1 MAMKPRH
8 GAALALVIWY
18 LLAPPTALGGLV
30 HNRAPLSK
38 WEVIEVFD
46 TEAKCRTFADI
57 MREEAMTNHPLVAAT
72 QARAQAMKCVT
83 SDDPRL
89 VK

>member
-1 MAMKPRH
+1 MKLRH
-8 GAALALVIWY
+8 GAAFALVIWY
-18 LLAPPTALGGLV
+18 LLAPPIALGGLA
-30 HNRAPLSK
+30 HNRALLSK

-46 TEAKCRTFADI
+46 TEAKCRILADV
-57 MREEAMTNHPLVAAT
+57 RRQEAVTNHSPVAAT
-72 QARAQAMKCVT
+72 QARAQAMQCVA

>member
-1 MAMKPRH
+1 MKLRH
-8 GAALALVIWY
+8 GAAFALVIWY
-18 LLAPPTALGGLV
+18 LLAPPTALGGLA

-46 TEAKCRTFADI
+46 TEAKCRTFADV
-57 MREEAMTNHPLVAAT
+57 MREEAMTNHTPVAAT
-72 QARAQAMKCVT
+72 QAQAMKCVT